1 MKQLMLI
8 QAINEALREEL
19 IRDENVF
26 LIGEDLH
33 TGTFGQTKGL
43 FEEFGSERIVST
55 PISEAGFTGI
65 SVGAAIA
72 GLRPVVEFMVSNF
85 MYVAMDQLVNQAGK
99 LRYMYGG
106 QINIPIVFKAL
117 NMGGGAA
124 AQHSDNSADYFLHAV
139 GFKVVMPSTPYDAK
153 GLMKSAIRDNNPVIY
168 YEEFKTFMTKGEVPE
183 EDYVVP
189 IGKADIKKEG
199 KDVSIVAAGY
209 SRVLA
214 SSAAEKLEKEG
225 ISVEVVDPRTLYP
238 IDEEV
243 ILNSV
248 KKTGRLIVCDD
259 APLNGSFASE
269 IAAMVVEKGYPYLKA
284 PIKRV
289 TRLKV
294 PVPHSKI
301 MEDYVLINEDKIIDA
316 VKSLS
321 KY

>member
-43 FEEFGSERIVST
+43 FEEFGPERIVST

-168 YEEFKTFMTKGEVPE
+168 YEEFKAFMTKGEVPE

-248 KKTGRLIVCDD
+248 KKTGRLVVCDD

-269 IAAMVVEKGYPYLKA
+269 IAAMVVEKGYSYLKA